1 MTDRCR
7 LLAPWLLVGLLV
19 GCSGGTAA
27 PGGAGQRARAVIA
40 TVEQDLSSQARG
52 VLQVTFRNNG
62 DQSFTFAEVRVVDAR
77 FEVLAPT
84 RRDVTVPVG
93 GRELTVP
100 LPFGVAKCDGSV
112 GGAAEPRIEV
122 RGSSV
127 EPTAVSIDDR
137 GRSFLGRLYAA
148 ACGQQVI
155 THAVRLG
162 FSSFERAGNA
172 TVRGVLRLE
181 RRQQGEAITVVDVRG
196 NVIFALRVLPSSSVP
211 LVLAPGE
218 QAADLP
224 LELSASRCDPHALT
238 GYTKTYRFRVF
249 VIVGRQPAHS
259 VEVQAVG
266 AEQSLL
272 TAALQAGCGAPAPT
286 RG

>member
-1 MTDRCR
+1 MTDRWR
-7 LLAPWLLVGLLV
+7 LGTTSLLVGLL
-19 GCSGGTAA
+19 GACSSGPSNA
-27 PGGAGQRARAVIA
+27 PAGAGNTARGVIA

-52 VLQVTFRNNG
+52 VLQVTFRNTG

-84 RRDVTVPVG
+84 RRGVTVPVG

-100 LPFGVAKCDGSV
+100 LPFGVAKCDGPTAGPV
-112 GGAAEPRIEV
+112 EPRIEV
-122 RGSSV
+122 RGSAV

-137 GRSFLGRLYAA
+137 GRSFLGRLHAA
-148 ACGQQVI
+148 ACGQRGI
-155 THAVRLG
+155 TNAVSLT
-162 FSSFERAGNA
+162 FSSFEPAGRA

-196 NVIFALRVLPSSSVP
+196 NVIFALSVLPPRSIP
-211 LVLAPGE
+211 LTLAPGE
-218 QAADLP
+218 HAADLP

-249 VIVGRQPAHS
+249 VIVGRRPAHS

-266 AEQSLL
+266 PEQSLL
-272 TAALQAGCGAPAPT
+272 TAALQAGCGAS
-286 RG
+286 